1 VIYIPYTIA
10 ASMNDAKPVPNS
22 IPVII
27 LNMLLLSRN
36 PKFWLNPSIN
46 IGNSI
51 NIDTWGEIRKFKVN
65 ILAPSKYPSQIPGI
79 VGTFIAAVALAW
91 VLVRYTPIPDDWIGG
106 IVIVFLILGIV
117 AQAVNY
123 WKRLRQGY

>member
-1 VIYIPYTIA
+1 MA
-10 ASMNDAKPVPNS
+10 
-22 IPVII
+22 
-27 LNMLLLSRN
+27 
-36 PKFWLNPSIN
+36 
-46 IGNSI
+46 
-51 NIDTWGEIRKFKVN
+51 GETD
-65 ILAPSKYPSQIPGI
+65 YCCGI

-106 IVIVFLILGIV
+106 IGIVFLILGVV